1 MKPTESSYRPF
12 TWRRRLL
19 ILLLALA
26 TAWTII
32 LTLVGEPGGAR
43 LGREERAAGPPLCSH
58 GQSSGCVGGKVEVIA
73 PAAAASAAPR

>member
-1 MKPTESSYRPF
+1 MKTQDTYRPF

-26 TAWTII
+26 TAATVI

-58 GQSSGCVGGKVEVIA
+58 GQTTECVGGKADVIV
-73 PAAAASAAPR
+73 PARPASAAAP